1 MYENGYIREDMVLHQ
16 CYSGLRDNCKE
27 VSHIVGF
34 VIKCSICI
42 QSLIF
47 YCLCLFVLTLMGP
60 FMPVLYQR
68 IIMIAELM
76 KNQ

>member
-34 VIKCSICI
+34 VIKCSTRGD
-42 QSLIF
+42 QKVRGK
-47 YCLCLFVLTLMGP
+47 VLLN
-60 FMPVLYQR
+60 R
-68 IIMIAELM
+68 IAFINCNE
-76 KNQ
+76 NS